1 MKMLPG
7 SEALVGG
14 ELLCLHHKLPDPLQ
28 FMTQGIWECK
38 EVYIKV
44 LHTPASRVY
53 VQEDIDIVME
63 AIEFMKREPYIY
75 NNILVNKAHEQGHPL
90 PGFYTYRKSKER
102 VDFYLYE
109 LKGRCLYA
117 MVSREATTPASTT
130 PASTTPASTTP
141 A

>member
-1 MKMLPG
+1 MIMSILPG

-14 ELLCLHHKLPDPLQ
+14 ELLCLHHKLPDSLQ
-28 FMTQGIWECK
+28 FVCPQSGSWECK

-63 AIEFMKREPYIY
+63 AINFMRKEPYVY
-75 NNILVNKAHEQGHPL
+75 NILMNKAHENGHPL
-90 PGFYTYRKSKER
+90 PGFYTYKKGKER

-117 MVSREATTPASTT
+117 MVSKDI
-130 PASTTPASTTP
+130 
-141 A
+141 

>member
-1 MKMLPG
+1 MIMSILPG

-14 ELLCLHHKLPDPLQ
+14 ELLCLHHKLGDPLVFQ
-28 FMTQGIWECK
+28 SLTNERWECK

-63 AIEFMKREPYIY
+63 AINFMKKEPYVY
-75 NNILVNKAHEQGHPL
+75 NNILMNKAHEPGHPL
-90 PGFYTYRKSKER
+90 PGFYTYKSKKGKER

-117 MVSREATTPASTT
+117 MVTRDGSPAS
-130 PASTTPASTTP
+130 
-141 A
+141 